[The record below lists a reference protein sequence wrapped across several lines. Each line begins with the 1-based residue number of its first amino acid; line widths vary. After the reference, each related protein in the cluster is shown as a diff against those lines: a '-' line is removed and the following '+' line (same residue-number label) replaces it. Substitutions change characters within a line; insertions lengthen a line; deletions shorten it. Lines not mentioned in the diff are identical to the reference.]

1 MGERI
6 MKAIKQTVIS
16 LGIVAACLVG
26 AATFTGTTT
35 KAQPA
40 LPAAAKSAKVVKS
53 TSTTKATSTS
63 VAPASVKAPAPS
75 VSQSAPAT
83 ATANVYQDF
92 VDHSGVKVM
101 PQDQLIAAKNDDGTI
116 QVDVRNNDGDPN
128 VAHLV
133 GTYTYDSTTQQV
145 TNQN

>member
-6 MKAIKQTVIS
+6 MKAIKQTMVS

-26 AATFTGTTT
+26 AATFTGSTTT
-35 KAQPA
+35 AQPA
-40 LPAAAKSAKVVKS
+40 TAKSAKVVKS
-53 TSTTKATSTS
+53 VPATKTTSSSASTTPVKATVT
-63 VAPASVKAPAPS
+63 AA
-75 VSQSAPAT
+75 SQSNPAV
-83 ATANVYQDF
+83 ATPNVYQDF
-92 VDHSGVKVM
+92 VDHSGVKVA

-133 GTYTYDSTTQQV
+133 GTYTYDPATQQV
-145 TNQN
+145 TKQQ